1 MLTLINMGF
10 HCFDYF
16 ASLLLN
22 PLDILLV
29 FDFGLFSLHLVSDIR
44 IIALLFRAVLRVAQ
58 FINSR
63 QLSLLGIDPFLG
75 SNLPIALIFDV
86 NPLS

>member
-1 MLTLINMGF
+1 MRMLTLINMGF

-29 FDFGLFSLHLVSDIR
+29 FDFGLFSLHLVSDLFQGISVQ
-44 IIALLFRAVLRVAQ
+44 LLESVFDG
-58 FINSR
+58 F
-63 QLSLLGIDPFLG
+63 LLVFVPFCHLFY
-75 SNLPIALIFDV
+75 LL
-86 NPLS
+86 